1 MMKKLLALLLS
12 LSMVFALSGCGDQ
25 KPDEETINYE
35 VVYTDIQVNEDGYYG
50 LLGPV
55 ELTYYKGDLTNIYI
69 DDPAL
74 LYFAVSSQ
82 FDGGVY
88 ILDLTEGET
97 LISELIVISEELME
111 SGSTALAERINRII
125 EQLQNCG
132 PITGAST

>member
-1 MMKKLLALLLS
+1 MKKLLALMLS
-12 LSMVFALSGCGDQ
+12 LSMVIVLSGCGDQ

-50 LLGPV
+50 LMGPV

-88 ILDLTEGET
+88 ILDLTEGEA
-97 LISELIVISEELME
+97 LIGELTVISKELTKF
-111 SGSTALAERINRII
+111 GDTTLAEKINQII
-125 EQLQNCG
+125 NQIQNCG